1 MEKKSSNL
9 VEPVKKRRKM
19 AMTKETTESLMKFQD
34 LPVEVLAKIFNFLPS
49 DDIRCRV
56 FLVCKQFYD
65 ICQDQ
70 SWVPMKGLRI
80 HGHNFKSRALRR
92 SRGRTLYGLRNIT
105 AVSGL
110 IQESRNLTSLKIKGL
125 RYGSVKDLVSIALQ
139 ACPKLINLEIV
150 ENSMFYG
157 YRHDKEEMYW
167 G

>member
-9 VEPVKKRRKM
+9 VEPVKKRRKV
-19 AMTKETTESLMKFQD
+19 AMTKETTESLKKLQD
-34 LPVEVLAKIFNFLPS
+34 LPVEVLANIFNFLPS

-56 FLVCKQFYD
+56 FLVCKQFYE

-70 SWVPMKGLRI
+70 SWVPMKGLSI
-80 HGHNFKSRALRR
+80 HGHNFKSR
-92 SRGRTLYGLRNIT
+92 GRTLHGLRNIT

-125 RYGSVKDLVSIALQ
+125 HYGSVKDLVSIALQ
-139 ACPKLINLEIV
+139 ACPKLIDLEIV

-157 YRHDKEEMYW
+157 YRHDKDKKYW